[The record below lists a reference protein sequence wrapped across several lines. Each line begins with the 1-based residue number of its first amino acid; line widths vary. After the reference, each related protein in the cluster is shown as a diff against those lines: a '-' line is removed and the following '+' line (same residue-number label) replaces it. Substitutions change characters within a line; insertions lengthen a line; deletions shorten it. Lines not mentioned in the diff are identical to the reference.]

1 MRYFMQSSTGS
12 TASRLATLLLLAF
25 AVTFTACGK
34 KNATVRPE
42 YKPLV
47 ETVYASGSV
56 VPDREYKVFALADG
70 VITRRLVNE
79 GDSVK
84 AGQAIL
90 TIDNEEQAA
99 RDAAARN
106 IFQTAQ
112 SNLSSDSPALQEAA
126 ARLQSAQA
134 KLRVDSSNYARSK
147 ELFESRSATQAE
159 LDRAT
164 LALQTAQND
173 VSAAQKAL
181 QRLRNQLFVE
191 LQNAQSQYRVAAKQD
206 ANFTARSWIDGM
218 IYEMYKQEGEAVRR
232 NDPLALVGDAGNVYL
247 RLSVDEL
254 DIQKIRAGQEVLVKM
269 DLYGD
274 RTFKARVSK
283 IYPMLTKQDQ
293 SFRVDATFS
302 EPLPARFAG
311 VSVEANIIVSR
322 KDRALVIPKTLLLA
336 GDSVEVQSASGSQ
349 RVKIRKGAETF
360 EFVEIVGGLDEKSEL
375 VKK

>member
-1 MRYFMQSSTGS
+1 MIITHSQQTIRKALKALSI
-12 TASRLATLLLLAF
+12 LACS
-25 AVTFTACGK
+25 AVIVSCGK
-34 KNATVRPE
+34 KDATIYPE
-42 YKPLV
+42 YKPLT
-47 ETVYASGSV
+47 EAVYASGTV
-56 VPDREYKVFALADG
+56 VPEREYKVFALADG
-70 VITRRLVNE
+70 VITRRLLNE

-84 AGQAIL
+84 AGQVIL

-99 RDAAARN
+99 RDVAARN

-126 ARLQSAQA
+126 ARLQSAQV

-147 ELFESRSATQAE
+147 ELFETRAATQAE

-181 QRLRNQLFVE
+181 ARLRNQLFVE
-191 LQNAQSQYRVAAKQD
+191 MQNAQSQYRVAAKQD

-218 IYEMYKQEGEAVRR
+218 VYEMYKQEGEAVRR
-232 NDPLALVGDAGNVYL
+232 NDPLALVGDARSVYL

-254 DIQKIRAGQEVLVKM
+254 DIQKIRTGQEILVKI

-274 RTFKARVSK
+274 RTFKATVAK

-293 SFRVDATFS
+293 SFRVDARFA

-311 VSVEANIIVSR
+311 VSVEANIIIAR
-322 KDRALVIPKTLLLA
+322 KDRALVIPKALLLT
-336 GDSVEVQSASGSQ
+336 GDSVEVQSASGLQ
-349 RVKIRKGAETF
+349 RIKIRKGAETF
-360 EFVEIVGGLDEKSEL
+360 EYVEVLGGLDEKSEL